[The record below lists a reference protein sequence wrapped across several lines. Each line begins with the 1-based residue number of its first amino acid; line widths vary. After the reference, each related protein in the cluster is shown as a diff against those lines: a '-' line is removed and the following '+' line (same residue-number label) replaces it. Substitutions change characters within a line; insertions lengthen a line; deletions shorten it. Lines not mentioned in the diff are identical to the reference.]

1 MPIKKKE
8 KVRVIATN
16 YPVDGDEVSDMS
28 DEEEDLSSD
37 PHFEDA
43 ALEVVGAGASRE
55 AAAFASGLGALK
67 IPTSVTGD
75 IQECELIGLKSV
87 LFVQTM
93 WSPTLLASLGETVS
107 HHGASFAEC
116 VLETDDLGIARV
128 RAVAK
133 KKATVRTPLT
143 RLELAALCYDLK
155 EALAE
160 FKPTPLPLGSIE
172 EELHS
177 LGVVSTDPLAATSVE
192 ALAAR
197 ASAPTFAARSSTPN
211 LSPSAPQR
219 VVV

>member
-75 IQECELIGLKSV
+75 LQECELVGLKSV

-116 VLETDDLGIARV
+116 VLETDDLGVSRV

-133 KKATVRTPLT
+133 KQATRAPLT
-143 RLELAALCYDLK
+143 RLELAALVYDLK
-155 EALAE
+155 EAIVE
-160 FKPTPLPLGSIE
+160 FKPTPVPAASLEETLG
-172 EELHS
+172 
-177 LGVVSTDPLAATSVE
+177 LAS
-192 ALAAR
+192 
-197 ASAPTFAARSSTPN
+197 RSSTP
-211 LSPSAPQR
+211 SPVTPEQLNR
-219 VVV
+219 VL

>member
-1 MPIKKKE
+1 
-8 KVRVIATN
+8 
-16 YPVDGDEVSDMS
+16 
-28 DEEEDLSSD
+28 
-37 PHFEDA
+37 
-43 ALEVVGAGASRE
+43 
-55 AAAFASGLGALK
+55 
-67 IPTSVTGD
+67 
-75 IQECELIGLKSV
+75 
-87 LFVQTM
+87 M

-107 HHGASFAEC
+107 QHGASFAEC
-116 VLETDDLGIARV
+116 VLETDDLGVARV

-143 RLELAALCYDLK
+143 KLELAALCYDLK

-177 LGVVSTDPLAATSVE
+177 LGVVSTDPRAATSVE

-197 ASAPTFAARSSTPN
+197 ASAPTFAARSSAPN

>member
-16 YPVDGDEVSDMS
+16 YPVDGDDVSDMS

-37 PHFEDA
+37 PHFEGGA
-43 ALEVVGAGASRE
+43 EV
-55 AAAFASGLGALK
+55 
-67 IPTSVTGD
+67 
-75 IQECELIGLKSV
+75 ECELVGLKSV

-93 WSPTLLASLGETVS
+93 WSPTLLASLGERSRST
-107 HHGASFAEC
+107 ASRQC
-116 VLETDDLGIARV
+116 VLETDDLGVARV

-143 RLELAALCYDLK
+143 KLELAALCYDLK

-160 FKPTPLPLGSIE
+160 FNPTPLPLGSIE

-177 LGVVSTDPLAATSVE
+177 LGVVSTDPRAATSVE

-197 ASAPTFAARSSTPN
+197 ASAPTFAARSSAPN

>member
-1 MPIKKKE
+1 MLKKVNFE
-8 KVRVIATN
+8 DSDHEAT
-16 YPVDGDEVSDMS
+16 SD
-28 DEEEDLSSD
+28 DEEPLFCD
-37 PHFEDA
+37 PNFEDVE
-43 ALEVVGAGASRE
+43 LEVVAAGPEFVGRR
-55 AAAFASGLGALK
+55 GLR
-67 IPTSVTGD
+67 IPTSVAGD
-75 IQECELIGLKSV
+75 LQECELGGLKSV

-93 WSPTLLASLGETVS
+93 WSHTLLASLGETVWQ
-107 HHGASFAEC
+107 HGASFADF
-116 VLETDDLGIARV
+116 VLETDDLGVSRV

-177 LGVVSTDPLAATSVE
+177 LGVVSTDPRAATSVD

-211 LSPSAPQR
+211 LSPPAPQR

>member
-75 IQECELIGLKSV
+75 LQECDLVGPKSV

-107 HHGASFAEC
+107 HHGASFDSC

-177 LGVVSTDPLAATSVE
+177 LGVVSTDPRAAASVD

-211 LSPSAPQR
+211 LSPPAPQR

>member
-75 IQECELIGLKSV
+75 LQECELVGLKSV

-93 WSPTLLASLGETVS
+93 WSHTLLASLGETVWQ
-107 HHGASFAEC
+107 HGASFADF
-116 VLETDDLGIARV
+116 VLETDDLGVSRV

-133 KKATVRTPLT
+133 KQATRAPLT
-143 RLELAALCYDLK
+143 KLELAALCYDLK
-155 EALAE
+155 EAIVE
-160 FKPTPLPLGSIE
+160 FKPTPVPAASLEATLG
-172 EELHS
+172 
-177 LGVVSTDPLAATSVE
+177 LAS
-192 ALAAR
+192 
-197 ASAPTFAARSSTPN
+197 RSSTPN
-211 LSPSAPQR
+211 PVSPEEMNR
-219 VVV
+219 VL

>member
-67 IPTSVTGD
+67 IPTFVTGD
-75 IQECELIGLKSV
+75 LQECELIGLKSV

-93 WSPTLLASLGETVS
+93 WSHTLLASLGETVWQ
-107 HHGASFAEC
+107 HGASFADF
-116 VLETDDLGIARV
+116 VLETDDLGVSRV

-133 KKATVRTPLT
+133 KQATRAPLT
-143 RLELAALCYDLK
+143 RLELAALVYDLK
-155 EALAE
+155 EAIVE
-160 FKPTPLPLGSIE
+160 FRPTPLPAASLEETLG
-172 EELHS
+172 
-177 LGVVSTDPLAATSVE
+177 LAS
-192 ALAAR
+192 
-197 ASAPTFAARSSTPN
+197 RSSTP
-211 LSPSAPQR
+211 SPVTPEQVSR
-219 VVV
+219 FL

>member
-75 IQECELIGLKSV
+75 LQECELVGLKSV

-93 WSPTLLASLGETVS
+93 WSPTLLASLGETVWQ
-107 HHGASFAEC
+107 HGASFADF
-116 VLETDDLGIARV
+116 VLETDDLGVSRV

-133 KKATVRTPLT
+133 KQATRAPLT
-143 RLELAALCYDLK
+143 KLELAALCYDLK
-155 EALAE
+155 EAIVE
-160 FKPTPLPLGSIE
+160 FKPTPVPAASLEETLGLAS
-172 EELHS
+172 
-177 LGVVSTDPLAATSVE
+177 VSPPETT
-192 ALAAR
+192 
-197 ASAPTFAARSSTPN
+197 
-211 LSPSAPQR
+211 R
-219 VVV
+219 VFV